1 MFPCGIVPV
10 MASHRMPSSRPS
22 ACLVT
27 VLLAMTS
34 LAAIAE
40 PVRRDHATVELITER
55 PAVAPGERFH
65 VGLRIRHDPEW
76 HTYWINPGDSGLPTR
91 LDWRLPEGVTVGE
104 IVWPAPRRFDLGGV
118 VNFGFEGDLLLP
130 VPVTVDP
137 GVPPGTRLE
146 LGAKASW
153 LICKDICIPGDAEL
167 AVAVDV
173 VAPDAAPPAA
183 ASEVTEA
190 FVSAMAAV
198 PKRLPAS
205 SARFAERGESID
217 IVVDGLREGID
228 PGALEIFPVAPQ
240 ILASAPSPAVALESG
255 AIGIRSPKNDYFVGL
270 PERVDLV
277 VVHGSGH
284 AREAWAVEAIA
295 GEVPEIAVGMR
306 GARGEARDGASVADD
321 GGFRALL
328 LAVLF
333 ALAGGVILNLMPCVF
348 PVLAL
353 KAMGLM
359 HAAHDRGLARRHGL
373 FYLVG
378 VLTSFLALGGLLVG
392 LRAGGEALGW
402 GFQLQVPWV
411 VGGLALLMLAM
422 GLSLSGLYEIG
433 GRWMN
438 LGSELA
444 GGEGD
449 RASFFTGVLAVLVAS
464 PCTAPFMGPALG
476 YAATQ
481 PAGVALAVFGAL
493 GLGLALP
500 IVLVSFQPSL
510 ARWLP
515 RPGAWMDTFKQAMAF
530 PLYLTSVWLLWVLGR
545 QVGVDAVALV
555 LVGATAMAFGL
566 WLLGRSSSGAA
577 RATAGIALA
586 LAAASLALA
595 STRDGPADAPSAD
608 RAGVP
613 IERWTPE
620 RLAALRAEGRPVL
633 VNMTAAWCITCLA
646 NERVAL
652 SSGRFH
658 EELDR
663 HGIAYLK
670 GDWTH
675 RDSAI
680 TEYLAR
686 YGRNGVPLY
695 VVYPRGTGDG
705 EVLPQLLTP
714 DIVSQALARAAGP
727 GVPSPNA
734 P

>member
-1 MFPCGIVPV
+1 MFPCQIVPD
-10 MASHRMPSSRPS
+10 MPAPEMPSSRLS
-22 ACLVT
+22 ACLAT
-27 VLLAMTS
+27 VVLAM
-34 LAAIAE
+34 AAFAAAAE
-40 PVRRDHATVELITER
+40 PVRRDHATVELVAER
-55 PAVAPGERFH
+55 PAVAPGDRFH

-76 HTYWINPGDSGLPTR
+76 HTYWINPGDSGLATR
-91 LDWRLPEGVTVGE
+91 IDWRLPEGVSAGE
-104 IVWPAPRRFDLGGV
+104 IAWPAPRRFDIGGI
-118 VNFGFEGDLLLP
+118 VNFGYEDDLLLP

-137 GVPPGTRLE
+137 GVAPGTRLE

-167 AVAVDV
+167 SVAVDV
-173 VAPDAAPPAA
+173 VASGSTTPAA
-183 ASEVTEA
+183 SSDVTEA
-190 FVSAMAAV
+190 FVSAMAAM
-198 PKRLPAS
+198 PKALPGIG
-205 SARFAERGESID
+205 ARFAGRGDAID
-217 IVVDGLREGID
+217 IAIDGLPDGTD
-228 PGALEIFPVAPQ
+228 PGALEIFPVAQQ
-240 ILASAPSPAVALESG
+240 ILASAAAPAVALEGG
-255 AIGIRSPKNDYFVGL
+255 AIGVRTPKNDYFVGL
-270 PERVDLV
+270 PERIDLV
-277 VVHGSGH
+277 VVHGSGA
-284 AREAWAVEAIA
+284 AREAWAVPAGPGEFPAIA
-295 GEVPEIAVGMR
+295 ASASPA
-306 GARGEARDGASVADD
+306 GEAASDARTAKDGASSP
-321 GGFRALL
+321 GLL
-328 LAVLF
+328 LAMLF

-359 HAAHDRGLARRHGL
+359 HSAHDRRLARRHGL
-373 FYLVG
+373 FYLAG
-378 VLTSFLALGGLLVG
+378 VLASFLALGGLLVG

-444 GGEGD
+444 GGDGD
-449 RASFFTGVLAVLVAS
+449 RSSFFTGVLAVLVAS

-481 PAGVALAVFGAL
+481 PAVVALAVFGAL

-500 IVLVSFQPSL
+500 IVLISFQPTL

-530 PLYLTSVWLLWVLGR
+530 PLYLTAVWLLWVLGR
-545 QVGVDAVALV
+545 QAGIDALAVV
-555 LVGATAMAFGL
+555 LAGATAMAFGL
-566 WLLGRSSSGAA
+566 WLFGRSSSVFVRAA
-577 RATAGIALA
+577 AVLSLA
-586 LAAASLALA
+586 LAAASLAWA
-595 STRDGPADAPSAD
+595 STREAPAGADAVAAA
-608 RAGVP
+608 RASYEP
-613 IERWTPE
+613 WTPA
-620 RLAALRAEGRPVL
+620 RHAALRAEGQPVL

-652 SSGRFH
+652 SSARFH
-658 EELDR
+658 EELER

-675 RDSAI
+675 RDPAI

-714 DIVSQALARAAGP
+714 DLVSQALARAAGP
-727 GVPSPNA
+727 GTPSPNA